1 MRVVAKRPVPRLSD
15 CGPSSS
21 ACVKVRASIHKT
33 VLVSMTNRGRY
44 CPEYGPGYED
54 IVNTTAILIIVAI
67 ITAAAF
73 AYWRFRTTGR
83 PVPHGLRRGQPLP
96 DFRAVD
102 ENGDPVRST
111 ELHGN
116 ATVMLFVRGS
126 WCPFCSSQVEDLT
139 VYYKDI
145 VDLGARLIFVTPK
158 PLETTRRVAE
168 FFKVEFDFWLDEDLS
183 ATKQLGLLQQSGVPE
198 NHRKEYGS
206 DTIWPT
212 ALVID
217 RNGIIRYTELSKRIV
232 DRPDPRT
239 LLDELRKA
247 LAR

>member
-1 MRVVAKRPVPRLSD
+1 
-15 CGPSSS
+15 
-21 ACVKVRASIHKT
+21 
-33 VLVSMTNRGRY
+33 MTNRGRY
-44 CPEYGPGYED
+44 CPEYGPGNED

-67 ITAAAF
+67 VAIAAF
-73 AYWRFRTTGR
+73 AYRRLHTVGK
-83 PVPHGLRRGQPLP
+83 PVPAVLRRGQPLP
-96 DFRAVD
+96 DFHAID
-102 ENGDPVRST
+102 EDGDPVHSA
-111 ELHGN
+111 ELHGT

-145 VDLGARLIFVTPK
+145 VDLGARLILVTPK

-168 FFKVEFDFWLDEDLS
+168 FFKVEFDFWLDENLS
-183 ATKQLGLLQQSGVPE
+183 VTKQLGLLHPSGVPE
-198 NHRKEYGS
+198 DHRKEYGS

-217 RNGIIRYTELSKRIV
+217 RAGIIRYTELSKRII
-232 DRPDPRT
+232 DRPNPET